1 MFSASVRVVI
11 GDAMF
16 LMPCFRGHRLP
27 NDPICLQAP
36 TIFRVVGSRRRG
48 RSVRDTL
55 LNGRWRRDITGAR
68 TMAIICEFAAVCE
81 VCLSVVLHPGVPDQF
96 IWKWTADGV

>member
-11 GDAMF
+11 GDGTRARF
-16 LMPCFRGHRLP
+16 WTDNWLP